1 MKSDFAID
9 TASML
14 ILTLITS
21 HRESGG
27 AEREEKRETVQQKN
41 SHKIFFK
48 WQNRI

>member
-21 HRESGG
+21 HITGKLKFRGITEVRG
-27 AEREEKRETVQQKN
+27 ALQRYHGNNT
-41 SHKIFFK
+41 
-48 WQNRI
+48 